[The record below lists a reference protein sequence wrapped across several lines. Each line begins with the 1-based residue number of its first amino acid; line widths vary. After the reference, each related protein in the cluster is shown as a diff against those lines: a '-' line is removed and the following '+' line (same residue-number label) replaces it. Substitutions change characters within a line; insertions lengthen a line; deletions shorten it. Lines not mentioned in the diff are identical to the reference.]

1 MQQKGSSSAWFCSAS
16 YPPCQPLL
24 APWIGAAHAPIFSS
38 WSQGPV
44 PTLWEWAN
52 KSAKS
57 HAANFVS
64 QIHYPENQMIWGPTN
79 SSHFPIKVSSA
90 LLNFLVAF
98 ETGIVELSRLIF
110 KLDGCYIVQLAVSN
124 LHFVI
129 VNLCSCL
136 LKLTGA
142 VRGSSPLHK
151 QALFPRGLGFLVLYC
166 CMERLPE

>member
-1 MQQKGSSSAWFCSAS
+1 
-16 YPPCQPLL
+16 
-24 APWIGAAHAPIFSS
+24 
-38 WSQGPV
+38 
-44 PTLWEWAN
+44 
-52 KSAKS
+52 
-57 HAANFVS
+57 
-64 QIHYPENQMIWGPTN
+64 MIWGPTN

-110 KLDGCYIVQLAVSN
+110 KLDGCCIVQLAVSN

-151 QALFPRGLGFLVLYC
+151 QALSQGAGILGIVLLHGEIARVVPC
-166 CMERLPE
+166 NP